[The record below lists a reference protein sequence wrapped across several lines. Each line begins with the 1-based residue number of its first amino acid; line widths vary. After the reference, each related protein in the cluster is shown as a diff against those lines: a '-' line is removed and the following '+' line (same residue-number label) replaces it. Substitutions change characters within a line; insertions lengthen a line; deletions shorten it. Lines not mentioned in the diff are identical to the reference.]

1 MDKIWLNI
9 VFDFNACSCGL
20 STELNDQFTSITNW
34 HLLISHQAPLSCW
47 LHKVLY
53 KFHLIETNWISS
65 RISMYNSRKSMW
77 QDCAVNVRVAACL
90 CRSVNSLLPLPS
102 VVRFCILHC
111 QSVVSDRVLWCNF
124 DCSCSTCYLY
134 NVIRSRVPASRWHKN
149 TLTLFH
155 SSVVNASDVLI
166 GTNVIYSTH
175 RVEHVLL

>member
-9 VFDFNACSCGL
+9 VFDFNACLCGL

-65 RISMYNSRKSMW
+65 STSMYNSRKSMW
-77 QDCAVNVRVAACL
+77 QDCAINVRVAACL

-111 QSVVSDRVLWCNF
+111 QSVVSDWVLWCNF

-134 NVIRSRVPASRWHKN
+134 NVIHSRVPASHWHKN
-149 TLTLFH
+149 RLTLFH

-166 GTNVIYSTH
+166 CTNVIYSTH
-175 RVEHVLL
+175 QVEHVLL